1 MTTISPAWRK
11 TRPFF
16 QGLGLVSALVL
27 ICAGVSACDPARMAK
42 PAKSL
47 TAGAKRTVCL
57 FEVEKLGMQRGVQ
70 ARQIIVDGV
79 VSKAPPVAYWS
90 TPDFTGVSNR
100 GPKPGEAP
108 YLQVLLGWRI
118 SAREGA
124 PESPLDSML
133 VRAKGID
140 PAAIPA
146 SSMWR
151 VSIVDDEQHEIEY
164 VPPTSGKVIEA
175 RFTPEGGGGLT
186 LPDIIAEALGGI
198 NGGRFEVAL
207 VDPTGNI
214 IASRDVRPPRGY
226 EFKIL
231 ADKAIEGV
239 KPLAN
244 NPETCTTPATF

>member
-1 MTTISPAWRK
+1 MWTTLSAR
-11 TRPFF
+11 R
-16 QGLGLVSALVL
+16 SALVAL
-27 ICAGVSACDPARMAK
+27 MTSLALTATACDPARMKK
-42 PAKSL
+42 PEKASASNEKKS
-47 TAGAKRTVCL
+47 VCL
-57 FEVEKLGMQRGVQ
+57 FENEKLGMQRGVQ
-70 ARQIIVDGV
+70 ARQLIVNGV

-90 TPDFTGVSNR
+90 TPDFTGISAK

-108 YLQVLLGWRI
+108 YLQVLLGWRMGT
-118 SAREGA
+118 REGA

-133 VRAKGID
+133 VRAKGVD
-140 PAAIPA
+140 PATIPA

-151 VSIVDDEQHEIEY
+151 ISIVDDESHEIEFA
-164 VPPTSGKVIEA
+164 PPAASKPIEA

-186 LPDIIAEALGGI
+186 VPDIIAEALGGI
-198 NGGRFEVAL
+198 NGGRFEIAL
-207 VDPTGNI
+207 VDPTGKV

-244 NPETCTTPATF
+244 KPETCTTPATF

>member
-1 MTTISPAWRK
+1 MKTQSSWRACAL
-11 TRPFF
+11 TLLSV
-16 QGLGLVSALVL
+16 GLAMSL
-27 ICAGVSACDPARMAK
+27 SACDPARMAK
-42 PAKSL
+42 AKKS
-47 TAGAKRTVCL
+47 TVSDEKRTVCL
-57 FEVEKLGMQRGVQ
+57 FENERLGMQRGVQ
-70 ARQIIVDGV
+70 ARQLVVDGKV
-79 VSKAPPVAYWS
+79 AKASPVTYWS

-100 GPKPGEAP
+100 GPKAGEAA
-108 YLQVLLGWRI
+108 YLQVLLGWRM
-118 SAREGA
+118 SEREGA

-140 PAAIPA
+140 PATIPVGA
-146 SSMWR
+146 NWR
-151 VSIVDDEQHEIEY
+151 VSIVDDEQHDVEY
-164 VPPTSGKVIEA
+164 TPPVAGKPIEA

-198 NGGRFEVAL
+198 NGGRFEIAL
-207 VDPTGNI
+207 VDAAGTV

-244 NPETCTTPATF
+244 QPEGCTTPATF

>member
-1 MTTISPAWRK
+1 MANTSLPRTCAW
-11 TRPFF
+11 TLVT
-16 QGLGLVSALVL
+16 GLMLM
-27 ICAGVSACDPARMAK
+27 GVTSCDPARMQKAK
-42 PAKSL
+42 KVGVSHEN
-47 TAGAKRTVCL
+47 KTVCL
-57 FEVEKLGMQRGVQ
+57 YEVEKLGMQRGVQ
-70 ARQIIVDGV
+70 ARQLVVNGV
-79 VSKAPPVAYWS
+79 VSKAQPIAYWS
-90 TPDFTGVSNR
+90 TPDFTGVSNK
-100 GPKPGEAP
+100 GPKAGEAP

-140 PAAIPA
+140 PKLIPA

-151 VSIVDDEQHEIEY
+151 VSIVDDETHDVEF
-164 VPPTSGKVIEA
+164 VPPAAGKAIEA
-175 RFTPEGGGGLT
+175 KFTPEGGGGLT

-198 NGGRFEVAL
+198 NGGRFEIAL
-207 VDPTGNI
+207 VDPTGNV

-226 EFKIL
+226 EFKII

-244 NPETCTTPATF
+244 KPETCTTPATF

>member
-1 MTTISPAWRK
+1 MITKTPMGKVNLRK
-11 TRPFF
+11 ITGVFGVLIL
-16 QGLGLVSALVL
+16 GLGIS
-27 ICAGVSACDPARMAK
+27 SCDPARMKK
-42 PAKSL
+42 PQTTVISNE
-47 TAGAKRTVCL
+47 KRTVCV

-70 ARQIIVDGV
+70 ARQLIIDGV
-79 VSKAPPVAYWS
+79 VSKSPPVAYWS

-100 GPKPGEAP
+100 GPKAGEAP

-118 SAREGA
+118 GSREGY
-124 PESPLDSML
+124 PESPLDNVI

-140 PAAIPA
+140 PSTIPA
-146 SSMWR
+146 STMWR
-151 VSIVDDEQHEIEY
+151 ISIVDDESHDVEY
-164 VPPTSGKVIEA
+164 VAPPAGKVIEA
-175 RFTPEGGGGLT
+175 KFTPEGGGGLT

-198 NGGRFEVAL
+198 NGGRFEIAL
-207 VDPTGNI
+207 VEPNGNV

-226 EFKIL
+226 EFKII

>member
-1 MTTISPAWRK
+1 MISSTSMRK
-11 TRPFF
+11 AAMAFAILTL
-16 QGLGLVSALVL
+16 GLGA
-27 ICAGVSACDPARMAK
+27 AACDPARMNK
-42 PAKSL
+42 PQKTIVSNE
-47 TAGAKRTVCL
+47 KRTVCV

-70 ARQIIVDGV
+70 ARQLIVDGV

-90 TPDFTGVSNR
+90 TPDFTGVNNR
-100 GPKPGEAP
+100 GPKAGEAP

-118 SAREGA
+118 GAREGYA
-124 PESPLDSML
+124 ESPLDSVL

-140 PAAIPA
+140 PSTIPA
-146 SSMWR
+146 STMWR
-151 VSIVDDEQHEIEY
+151 ISIVDDESHDVEY
-164 VPPTSGKVIEA
+164 VAPPAGKLIEA

-198 NGGRFEVAL
+198 NGGRFEIAL
-207 VDPTGNI
+207 VDPSGNV

-226 EFKIL
+226 EFKII

-244 NPETCTTPATF
+244 KPETCTTPATF

>member
-1 MTTISPAWRK
+1 MTSVSSMRATALAFLVVIG
-11 TRPFF
+11 
-16 QGLGLVSALVL
+16 GLGA
-27 ICAGVSACDPARMAK
+27 SACDPARMAK
-42 PAKSL
+42 AKKA
-47 TAGAKRTVCL
+47 AGPEEKRTVCL
-57 FEVEKLGMQRGVQ
+57 FEAEKLGMQRGVQ
-70 ARQIIVDGV
+70 ARQMIIDGK

-100 GPKPGEAP
+100 GPKAGEAP
-108 YLQVLLGWRI
+108 YLQVLLGWRM
-118 SAREGA
+118 SEREGA

-133 VRAKGID
+133 VRAKGFD
-140 PAAIPA
+140 PATVPA
-146 SSMWR
+146 GAMWR

-164 VPPTSGKVIEA
+164 TPPAAGKPLEA

-198 NGGRFEVAL
+198 NGGRFEIAL
-207 VDPTGNI
+207 VDPTGTVI
-214 IASRDVRPPRGY
+214 VSRDVRPPRGY

-244 NPETCTTPATF
+244 NPQTCTTPATF

>member
-1 MTTISPAWRK
+1 MSTGTSMRK
-11 TRPFF
+11 VAMAFAILA
-16 QGLGLVSALVL
+16 LGMGAAS
-27 ICAGVSACDPARMAK
+27 CDHARMNK
-42 PAKSL
+42 KKESVVSNE
-47 TAGAKRTVCL
+47 KRTVCL
-57 FEVEKLGMQRGVQ
+57 FDVEKLGMQRGVQ
-70 ARQIIVDGV
+70 ARQLIVDGV
-79 VSKAPPVAYWS
+79 VSKSPPVAYWA

-100 GPKPGEAP
+100 GPKAGEAP
-108 YLQVLLGWRI
+108 YLQILLGWRI

-140 PAAIPA
+140 PATIPA

-151 VSIVDDEQHEIEY
+151 VSIVDDESHEVEY
-164 VPPTSGKVIEA
+164 VAPATGKPIDA

-198 NGGRFEVAL
+198 NGGRFEIAL
-207 VDPTGNI
+207 VDPTGNV

-226 EFKIL
+226 EFKII

-244 NPETCTTPATF
+244 KPETCTTPATF

>member
-1 MTTISPAWRK
+1 MNMAMRAFARQVALT
-11 TRPFF
+11 
-16 QGLGLVSALVL
+16 LLVGFV
-27 ICAGVSACDPARMAK
+27 GVSVGGCDPARMAK
-42 PAKSL
+42 PKKAQASNE
-47 TAGAKRTVCL
+47 KRTVCL
-57 FEVEKLGMQRGVQ
+57 FEEEKLGMQRGVQ
-70 ARQIIVDGV
+70 ARQLIVDGV

-100 GPKPGEAP
+100 GPKAGEAP

-118 SAREGA
+118 SEREGA
-124 PESPLDSML
+124 PESPLDGML

-140 PAAIPA
+140 PATIPA

-151 VSIVDDEQHEIEY
+151 VSIVDDESHEVEF
-164 VPPTSGKVIEA
+164 VPPATGQQIEA

-198 NGGRFEVAL
+198 NGGRFEIAL
-207 VDPTGNI
+207 VDPMGNV

-231 ADKAIEGV
+231 ADKAIEGL

-244 NPETCTTPATF
+244 QPETCTTPATF

>member
-1 MTTISPAWRK
+1 MIKNRGLQSIAWV
-11 TRPFF
+11 
-16 QGLGLVSALVL
+16 LVASMGVL
-27 ICAGVSACDPARMAK
+27 TLAGCDEARMAK
-42 PAKSL
+42 RKAK
-47 TAGAKRTVCL
+47 TEVATEKRSVCL
-57 FEVEKLGMQRGVQ
+57 FDIEKLGMQRGVQ
-70 ARQIIVDGV
+70 ARQLVVDGKV
-79 VSKAPPVAYWS
+79 AKAPPVVYWS
-90 TPDFTGVSNR
+90 TPDFTGVNNK

-124 PESPLDSML
+124 PESPLDSVL

-140 PAAIPA
+140 PASIPA

-151 VSIVDDEQHEIEY
+151 VSIVDDEQHEIEFAS
-164 VPPTSGKVIEA
+164 PPAGKPIEA

-198 NGGRFEVAL
+198 NGGRFEIAL
-207 VDPTGNI
+207 VDPVGNV

-231 ADKAIEGV
+231 ADQAIEGV

-244 NPETCTTPATF
+244 KPETCTTPATF

>member
-1 MTTISPAWRK
+1 MTTTTWKRK
-11 TRPFF
+11 VT
-16 QGLGLVSALVL
+16 LGLALTALVFG
-27 ICAGVSACDPARMAK
+27 ATACDPARMAK
-42 PAKSL
+42 PKESAVSDD
-47 TAGAKRTVCL
+47 KRTVCL

-70 ARQIIVDGV
+70 ARQMIVNGV
-79 VSKAPPVAYWS
+79 VSKSPPVAYWS
-90 TPDFTGVSNR
+90 TPDFTGVNDR
-100 GPKPGEAP
+100 GPKAGEAP
-108 YLQVLLGWRI
+108 YLQVLLGWRM

-140 PAAIPA
+140 SATIPA

-151 VSIVDDEQHEIEY
+151 VSIVDDESHEVEF
-164 VPPTSGKVIEA
+164 VAPSAGKGIEA
-175 RFTPEGGGGLT
+175 KFTPEGGGGLT

-198 NGGRFEVAL
+198 NGGRFEIAL
-207 VDPTGNI
+207 VDPSGTV

-244 NPETCTTPATF
+244 KPETCTTPATF

>member
-1 MTTISPAWRK
+1 MLTISGVRK
-11 TRPFF
+11 
-16 QGLGLVSALVL
+16 GALAAL
-27 ICAGVSACDPARMAK
+27 TISLALTASACDPARMKK
-42 PAKSL
+42 PEKAAKSDD
-47 TAGAKRTVCL
+47 KRTVCL
-57 FEVEKLGMQRGVQ
+57 FEVEKLGMQRGIQ
-70 ARQIIVDGV
+70 ARQLVVNGV
-79 VSKAPPVAYWS
+79 VSIAPPVAYWS

-100 GPKPGEAP
+100 EAKAGEAP
-108 YLQVLLGWRI
+108 YLQVLLGWRM

-140 PAAIPA
+140 VATIPA

-151 VSIVDDEQHEIEY
+151 ISIVDDESHEIEFA
-164 VPPTSGKVIEA
+164 PPAAGKIIEA

-186 LPDIIAEALGGI
+186 VPDIIAEALGGI
-198 NGGRFEVAL
+198 NGGRFEIAL
-207 VDPTGNI
+207 VDPTGNV

-226 EFKIL
+226 EFKII

-244 NPETCTTPATF
+244 KPETCTTPATF

>member
-1 MTTISPAWRK
+1 MTKMGSTRK
-11 TRPFF
+11 VALAVSLFV
-16 QGLGLVSALVL
+16 LGAS
-27 ICAGVSACDPARMAK
+27 VSACDPARMNK
-42 PAKSL
+42 PKKS
-47 TAGAKRTVCL
+47 AVSNEKRTVCV
-57 FEVEKLGMQRGVQ
+57 FENEKLGMQRGVQ
-70 ARQIIVDGV
+70 ARQLIVDGV

-90 TPDFTGVSNR
+90 TPDFTGVNNR
-100 GPKPGEAP
+100 GPKVGEAP
-108 YLQVLLGWRI
+108 YLQVLLGWRMGV
-118 SAREGA
+118 REGA

-140 PAAIPA
+140 PATIPA

-151 VSIVDDEQHEIEY
+151 ISIVDDESHDVEY
-164 VPPTSGKVIEA
+164 VAPAKGKPIEA

-198 NGGRFEVAL
+198 NGGRFEIAL
-207 VDPTGNI
+207 VDPTGNV

-244 NPETCTTPATF
+244 TPETCTTPATF